1 MTATGNRA
9 RSLTHPQLSDG
20 ALQHAPVSASGV
32 GSPQQGSAWGAA
44 RIDSVA
50 RVMIVPSV

>member
-9 RSLTHPQLSDG
+9 LSLTHPQLSDG

-50 RVMIVPSV
+50 RVMVVPSV